1 MSEKFSRIL
10 RTLIQAGGATVLVQI
25 LLAFVTLTAEQVAA
39 LTGGLTW
46 LIAIVQN
53 QVEESTDTRLLRP
66 NPEEG

>member
-1 MSEKFSRIL
+1 MSEKVSRIL

-66 NPEEG
+66 AEEGS